1 MSNFLSSV
9 KNLRPKKNA
18 FNLSHG
24 NSLTTDMGLVVP
36 VFARDCVPNSDF
48 RVNTHALGRM
58 LATVAPV
65 MDNVDL
71 YIHFWKIPYR
81 LLDSSFPKFISGE
94 IEPANY
100 SYGYF
105 TISDL
110 ASELSSIFNTTVTR
124 SSFACR
130 GSLLDMLGFY
140 DTPDDMKVSVRKFA
154 AYCWLLYYEY
164 RVQNIPLIFT
174 IGEDD
179 YDLLDYLE
187 TFVSSSPAENVSD
200 LVAIILACLGE
211 FNKMSGAVPN
221 TQQYW
226 KMAYFKHAWRK
237 DYFTACFP
245 YLQKGDP
252 VTIPIGGTSAPVSIP
267 SGQPFSIRG
276 TEADN
281 GTLQVWA
288 HGMTDVPEADQNN
301 PKFSTGVFGAA
312 GAGGSGDVEGA
323 YGSLLFNDQYIAA
336 LRGFVGQS
344 GATLTGTADLTEA
357 TAITIN
363 ELRILNALQVY
374 QERKLRYGGRYKE
387 YLKGFFNQS
396 SLDARLDYPEYLGGG
411 KLPFLISEI
420 AQTSGTTATSPQ
432 GNLAGKGTAFGTGFA
447 GFNHTHIYEESL
459 IMGILFIQPKPN
471 YCTGTS
477 RFDTKLNDPF
487 DFFNPSFEHVG
498 EQEVKLYE
506 IYGSGLTAA
515 QSQEIF
521 GYQPRYAEYRVW
533 NNEVHGEF
541 CSSLS
546 YWKLTRQFNSAPSLS
561 KEFVYIQPTSLWNI
575 FATAAT
581 PGHLLIDLYFDV
593 KALQPMSKYGTPM
606 LMA

>member
-1 MSNFLSSV
+1 MSNFLNSV

-48 RVNTHALGRM
+48 RVNTHCLGRM

-71 YIHFWKIPYR
+71 YMHYWKIPYR
-81 LLDSSFPKFISGE
+81 IIDKYFPKFIAGE
-94 IEPANY
+94 ITPDNY
-100 SYGYF
+100 EAPYF
-105 TISDL
+105 TISSVAD
-110 ASELSSIFNTTVTR
+110 ELSRLYNTTINR
-124 SSFACR
+124 STFACR
-130 GSLLDMLGFY
+130 GSLFDMLGFY
-140 DTPDDMKVSVRKFA
+140 DTPDDLEVSARKFLS
-154 AYCWLLYYEY
+154 YFVLLYYEY
-164 RVQNIPLIFT
+164 RVENIPLVFKYGDIEYDFL
-174 IGEDD
+174 
-179 YDLLDYLE
+179 DLLENLSRGE
-187 TFVSSSPAENVSD
+187 QTFDISNLIAGG
-200 LVAIILACLGE
+200 LFCLGE

-221 TQQYW
+221 TQEYW

-252 VTIPIGGTSAPVSIP
+252 VTIPIGGTSAPVSLA
-267 SGQPFSIRG
+267 SGQPLSLRG
-276 TEADN
+276 AS
-281 GTLQVWA
+281 GSTLEIWGQE
-288 HGMTDVPEADQNN
+288 MQNI
-301 PKFSTGVFGAA
+301 PSSDLHDATIVTGNFGAE
-312 GAGGSGDVEGA
+312 GAGGSGNVQGA
-323 YGSLLFNDQYIAA
+323 YSYLSLPGDNLAG
-336 LRGFVGQS
+336 LRAFVGEL
-344 GATLTGTADLTEA
+344 GTNLTGIADLTEA

-411 KLPFLISEI
+411 KLPFLVSEI

-447 GFNHTHIYEESL
+447 GFKHTHIYEESL

-506 IYGSGLTAA
+506 IYGSGLTAE

-521 GYQPRYAEYRVW
+521 GYQPRFAEYRVW

-541 CSSLS
+541 CGTLS
-546 YWKLTRQFNSAPSLS
+546 YWKLTRQFNAAPSLS
-561 KEFVYIQPTSLWNI
+561 KEFVYIQPTTLWGI
-575 FATAAT
+575 FATSAT

>member
-1 MSNFLSSV
+1 MSNFLNSV

-24 NSLTTDMGLVVP
+24 NSFTTDMGLVVP

-48 RVNTHALGRM
+48 RVNTHGLGRM

-71 YIHFWKIPYR
+71 YMHFWKIPYR
-81 LLDSSFPKFISGE
+81 LLDNLFPKFISGE
-94 IEPANY
+94 
-100 SYGYF
+100 
-105 TISDL
+105 L
-110 ASELSSIFNTTVTR
+110 ASEDYDFPYFTKEQVATILSIRYNTTIT
-124 SSFACR
+124 SSTFACR
-130 GSLLDMLGFY
+130 GSLMDMLGYY
-140 DTPDDMKVSVRKFA
+140 DTPEDMQVSIRKFF
-154 AYCWLLYYEY
+154 AYALLLYYEY
-164 RVQNIPLIFT
+164 RVENIPMTFT
-174 IGEDD
+174 VNNRN
-179 YDLLDYLE
+179 YDLNDIL
-187 TFVSSSPAENVSD
+187 SSIADSFNYQGDSSNVIAD
-200 LVAIILACLGE
+200 LLLCLGE
-211 FNKMSGAVPN
+211 FNKMTGAVPN
-221 TQQYW
+221 TQEYW
-226 KMAYFKHAWRK
+226 KLAYFKHAWRK

-252 VTIPIGGTSAPVSIP
+252 VTIPIGGTSAPVSLA
-267 SGQPFSIRG
+267 SGQALSLRG
-276 TEADN
+276 AS
-281 GTLQVWA
+281 GSTLEIWGQE
-288 HGMTDVPEADQNN
+288 MQNI
-301 PKFSTGVFGAA
+301 SSSDLHDATIITGNFGEE
-312 GAGGSGDVEGA
+312 GAGGSGNVQGA
-323 YGSLLFNDQYIAA
+323 YGYLSLPGDNLAG
-336 LRGFVGQS
+336 LRAFVGEL
-344 GATLTGTADLTEA
+344 GTNLTGTADLTEA

-411 KLPFLISEI
+411 KLPFLVSEI

-447 GFNHTHIYEESL
+447 GFSHTHIYEESL

-477 RFDTKLNDPF
+477 RFDTKLGDPF
-487 DFFNPSFEHVG
+487 DYFNPSFEHVG

-506 IYGSGLTAA
+506 IYGSGLTAED
-515 QSQEIF
+515 SQQIF

-541 CSSLS
+541 CGTLS
-546 YWKLTRQFNSAPSLS
+546 YWKLTRQFNAAPSLS
-561 KEFVYIQPTSLWNI
+561 KEFVYIQPTTLWGI
-575 FATAAT
+575 FATSAT